1 MMTGQITTT
10 KLQPRTT
17 RFPAPR
23 LALRERSANHP
34 MVMFAVAVTAA
45 FASMVLIPT
54 SGPAFASVG
63 GAPMKVTD
71 AVRTTDK
78 TSRLPGMSET
88 DVACQG
94 QSWGAET
101 ADCLL
106 VIAREN
112 GNARPIRMIASAEPN
127 AQTPNIF

>member
-1 MMTGQITTT
+1 MTDHASVR
-10 KLQPRTT
+10 KLQSRAA
-17 RFPAPR
+17 RFIAPR

-45 FASMVLIPT
+45 FASMVLVPT

-63 GAPMKVTD
+63 GAPVKVTD
-71 AVRTTDK
+71 AVRTTEK
-78 TSRLPGMSET
+78 TARLPGMSET
-88 DVACQG
+88 DLACRG

-112 GNARPIRMIASAEPN
+112 GNARPVRMIASAEPN